1 MKEVSDITAI
11 DKAGL
16 CLGCGLCES
25 VCGKS
30 NVEMQLLSDG
40 FFHPVVKHVVKEKEE
55 IINKI
60 CPGVNVVND
69 IPFTK
74 EESVWGHIDNL
85 WSGYSTDS
93 EVRTKGSSGGIVSAI
108 AVYLLENGLVD
119 GVMQVGGDSSDYQR
133 NSLKISRSK
142 TDVLDCA
149 SSRYAPA
156 LIFDKIFEIL
166 DADDKTYCFIGK
178 PCDIS
183 GLKNFL
189 HQYPRYANRI
199 SLTVSIMCAGLPS
212 FTGTLSIIKDFKAV
226 EPVKNLVYRGNGWPG
241 YFSFTDKKGDTF
253 QKSYNDSWGKTLNK
267 HLKFR
272 CKVCPDGIGIQA
284 DIAVGDAWETND
296 GYPDFAEKDGQS
308 LIISRTERGS
318 SLLKKA
324 ASESEIIIEDL
335 NISKIRLMQPYQY
348 GRRTKV
354 GARVLAFM
362 LVKRR
367 TLNYKDLYVF
377 ENFRLVKAKAL
388 VREFYGTFKRLLKK
402 SDAN

>member
-1 MKEVSDITAI
+1 MKEVSDIIAI

-25 VCGKS
+25 VCGKD
-30 NVEMQLLSDG
+30 NVEMKLLSDG

-55 IINKI
+55 IISRI
-60 CPGVNVVND
+60 CPGVNVIND

-85 WSGYSTDS
+85 WSGYSTDD
-93 EVRTKGSSGGIVSAI
+93 EIRTKGSSGGIVSAI
-108 AVYLLENGLVD
+108 AIYLLENGLVD
-119 GVMQVGGDSSDYQR
+119 GVMQVGGDTDDYQR
-133 NSLKISRSK
+133 NALKISRSRS
-142 TDVLDCA
+142 DVLNCA

-166 DADDKTYCFIGK
+166 DQDEKVYCFIGK

-183 GLKNFL
+183 ALKNFL
-189 HQYPRYANRI
+189 DEYPRYVNRI
-199 SLTVSIMCAGLPS
+199 TLTVSIMCAGLPS
-212 FTGTLSIIKDFKAV
+212 FNGTLSIINGFKAI

-241 YFSFTDKKGDTF
+241 YFSFIDKTGSAF

-308 LIISRTERGS
+308 LIISRTTKGS
-318 SLLKKA
+318 DLLKKA
-324 ASESEIIIEDL
+324 AAESKMLIEDL

-362 LVKRR
+362 LVKRKM
-367 TLNYKDLYVF
+367 LNYKNLHVF
-377 ENFRLVKAKAL
+377 ENFRLVKVKAL
-388 VREFYGTFKRLLKK
+388 ISEFYGTFKRLLTKQV
-402 SDAN
+402 